1 MFVRIGNTPRDYA
14 WGSTTAI
21 AGLLGTT
28 PSGHPEAELWLGAH
42 AGSPSVILDPSQTGG
57 AADLASWIAHEPGS
71 ALGEGVKRL
80 PYLLKVLAAAGPLSL
95 QAHPSNAQAAAGFA
109 RENAAGIPLDS
120 PDRNYKDA
128 SHKPELIFAVS
139 DTFDAL
145 CGFRDVERSARLF
158 ARIAD
163 TAADGER
170 ATIAAFA
177 ETLTGEPAA
186 VLRSA
191 TEWLLGGDPAVAQLV
206 DAVVTTT
213 ASVDADPAGDD
224 LAVAADTV
232 RMLAAAFPGDPG
244 IVLALLL
251 NRATLRAGQVLYL
264 PAGNIHAYL
273 RGLGIELMAAS
284 DNVLRGGLTPKR
296 IDVPELVSI
305 LDFSPIDATPLEP
318 ERPAP
323 GVEVFRPEEPDFA
336 LDHVVVGDG
345 VDEVRLALPGAAI
358 ALCTAGEVTIDGAH
372 GRITVARGESVFV
385 TPDEEALTISGS
397 GTLFVA
403 APNV

>member
-14 WGSTTAI
+14 WGSTTEI

-28 PSGHPEAELWLGAH
+28 PSGYPEAELWLGAH
-42 AGSPSVILDPSQTGG
+42 AGSPSVILDPSQVDG
-57 AADLASWIAHEPGS
+57 APDLAAWIGRDPGE
-71 ALGEGVKRL
+71 ALGDASGRL

-95 QAHPSNAQAAAGFA
+95 QAHPSNAQAEAGFA

-128 SHKPELIFAVS
+128 SHKPELIFALS

-145 CGFRDVERSARLF
+145 CGFRDVARSAALFGRLAASATNERRDTIESF
-158 ARIAD
+158 AR
-163 TAADGER
+163 TLDGD
-170 ATIAAFA
+170 
-177 ETLTGEPAA
+177 PSA

-191 TEWLLGGDPAVAQLV
+191 TEWLLGGDPAVSRLV
-206 DAVVTTT
+206 GAVSATAETIVPDAG
-213 ASVDADPAGDD
+213 GDD

-251 NRATLRAGQVLYL
+251 NRVTLTPGQVLYL

-305 LDFSPIDATPLEP
+305 LDFSPIDAKPLAP
-318 ERPAP
+318 EHPAP
-323 GVEVFRPEEPDFA
+323 GVEVFRPDVPDFA
-336 LDHVVVGDG
+336 LDHVVVGG
-345 VDEVRLALPGAAI
+345 AVAEARLPLPGPAI
-358 ALCTAGEVTIDGAH
+358 ALSTGGVVTIAGAH
-372 GRITVARGESVFV
+372 GSVELSRGESVFV
-385 TPDEEALTISGS
+385 TPDEGELTVRGD

-403 APNV
+403 TPNV